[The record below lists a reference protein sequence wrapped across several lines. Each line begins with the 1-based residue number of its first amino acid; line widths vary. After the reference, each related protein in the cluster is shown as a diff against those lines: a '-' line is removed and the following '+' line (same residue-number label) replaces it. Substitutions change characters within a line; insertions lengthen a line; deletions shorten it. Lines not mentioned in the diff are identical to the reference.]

1 MSLMYWVIGL
11 ILLIYMTL
19 VFLLGRWLPLH
30 GSDVWILRGALTVLG
45 LIGAVV
51 AFWYQHK
58 VNKAK
63 KEAAADGESEENS
76 TGDLDGLVREAI
88 RRLKQSTLGRGTDL
102 SSLPIVF
109 VLGDSGATKTTVVIH
124 SALDPELLAG
134 QVYRDNEVLPT
145 SAANLWYTRQAIF
158 VDPSGSMM
166 GQRERWRRLVKL
178 LQPARFSAAVGKKA
192 QAPRAAIVCF
202 DCETF
207 LQGGASEAIV
217 SAARRL
223 STRLQEVS
231 QILGISFPVYVLFTK
246 LDRISFF
253 TEFVRGMSKDEAS
266 EVLGATL
273 PMRAL
278 SAGVYADQET
288 QRLTKAFDEIFYSLA
303 ERRILLLPREN
314 DGDKLP
320 GIYEFPRELKKLRT
334 LLVQFVVD
342 LLRPTQLGTNPFLR
356 GFYFTGVRP
365 VVVDDVV
372 AAPVMVAEPSEASL
386 NAGATQIFRGA
397 GSQVAAPPA
406 IRGGGPRRMPQWVFL
421 SSLFNDILVKDRMAL
436 AASGSSSHV
445 SLLRR
450 IALACAALLGLI
462 FLAGFTISFFQN
474 HGLERRVQDEVTD
487 LRTLQTPAD
496 PRQPAAIGD
505 LQKLDRL
512 RADLVDL
519 SDWEENGAPW
529 SMRWGL
535 YSGHEVYRDAK
546 PVYFDRFNRL
556 LFTDTQK
563 RVTDN
568 MATLPDNPPANI
580 LNDPQSNDLYVKTYN
595 ELKAYLITTSITP
608 NKCYDQSKVAF
619 LTQVL
624 GNHWG
629 ADRGIDKDRQDL
641 AAKQFDFYAT
651 ELVRKNWL
659 VSGNSATLVSHT
671 RSYLKGFV
679 GTNLLYARLKAN
691 VPDPAARSFN
701 ERYQRSG
708 EIIES
713 EHRVAGAF
721 TRAGYVAVQNALLH
735 PSDIGADECVM
746 GSTDALGLD
755 PLSIQHQLTQM
766 YNDEFVKEW
775 NTVLKTSR
783 FRGYRG
789 DWPDADTKLQKLTDP
804 GSPQMELLYF
814 ISHNVN
820 PAPADL
826 KTPFKA
832 VQQVEDP
839 APTDSDTPPDKY
851 LGPATSK
858 YIDALVALDV
868 AVHALA
874 QNSSDQTLL
883 APASDAAAK
892 ARQAASTISSSL
904 PLDHSQTLGN
914 EQQVSRLLTE
924 PIKGIEDLI
933 RLGPVAAANK
943 GAASFCGQFAAAT
956 LNKFPFNSSALQEVS
971 IDQLNAIFG
980 DGFTKFA
987 ESEKQF
993 ALKSGNQY
1001 VANPMAP
1008 VPPSRAF
1015 LQSLTTFSRIN
1026 ETLYPPG
1033 ATSPKM
1039 SYTLKVLLSN
1049 LEGVELKIGD
1059 KKLAGTGNQETFTW
1073 TGAPDVISV
1082 EKNGDPVDTVPA
1094 GPWAA
1099 FRFISHAKHITSID
1113 WQWVIENNGRVVML
1127 APNKQKSYDYQL
1139 QVSGPANPFTDFP
1152 GMRCVGKVSQ

>member
-1 MSLMYWVIGL
+1 MYWVTGV
-11 ILLIYMTL
+11 ILLIYL
-19 VFLLGRWLPLH
+19 VLVYLLGRWLPLH
-30 GSDVWILRGALTVLG
+30 GSDVWILRGVLAFLG
-45 LIGAVV
+45 LIGAFV
-51 AFWYQHK
+51 AFWYQYK
-58 VNKAK
+58 VKKAK
-63 KEAAADGESEENS
+63 EASGEEGAQESS
-76 TGDLDGLVREAI
+76 TDDLDALVREAV

-109 VLGDSGATKTTVVIH
+109 VLGESGATKTTVLIH

-134 QVYRDNEVLPT
+134 HVYRDNEVLPT
-145 SAANLWYTRQAIF
+145 STANLWYTRQAIF
-158 VDPSGSMM
+158 VDPAGAMM
-166 GQRERWRRLVKL
+166 AQRERWRRLVKL

-207 LQGGASEAIV
+207 LRQGAGEVTV

-223 STRLQEVS
+223 SARLQEVS
-231 QILGISFPVYVLFTK
+231 QLLGISFPVYVLFTR

-253 TEFVRGMSKDEAS
+253 NEFVRGMSKDEAS

-273 PMRAL
+273 PIRSL

-303 ERRILLLPREN
+303 ERRIVLLPREN
-314 DGDKLP
+314 DGDRLP
-320 GIYEFPRELKKLRT
+320 GIYEFPRELKKLRS
-334 LLVQFVVD
+334 LLVQFMVD
-342 LLRPTQLGTNPFLR
+342 LLRPSQLGTNPFLR

-372 AAPVMVAEPSEASL
+372 AAPVLVAETAEESL
-386 NAGATQIFRGA
+386 NSGATQIFRG
-397 GSQVAAPPA
+397 GVSQVAAPPA

-421 SSLFNDILVKDRMAL
+421 TSLFNDILVKDRVAL

-445 SLLRR
+445 NLLRR
-450 IALACAALLGLI
+450 IGLAFAVFLGLV
-462 FLAGFTISFFQN
+462 FLTGFTVSFFQN
-474 HGLERRVQDEVTD
+474 HALQSRVRDEVTD

-496 PRQPAAIGD
+496 VRQPASIGD

-512 RADLVDL
+512 RSDLVDL

-535 YSGHEVYRDAK
+535 YSGHELYEDAM
-546 PVYFDRFNRL
+546 PFYFDRFNRL

-563 RVTDN
+563 RVTES
-568 MATLPDNPPANI
+568 MLALPDSPPANV
-580 LNDPQSNDLYVKTYN
+580 LNDPQSNDLYGKTYN
-595 ELKAYLITTSITP
+595 QLKAYLITTSVTP
-608 NKCYDQSKVAF
+608 NKCYDQGKVAF

-624 GNHWG
+624 ANRW
-629 ADRGIDKDRQDL
+629 AAERGIDKDRQDL
-641 AAKQFDFYAT
+641 AARQFDFYAT

-659 VSGNSATLVSHT
+659 VAGNSATLVSHT
-671 RSYLKGFV
+671 RGYLKGFV

-701 ERYQRSG
+701 ERYERSG

-721 TRAGYVAVQNALLH
+721 TRAGYAAVQNALLH

-746 GSTDALGLD
+746 GSTAALGLD

-783 FRGYRG
+783 FRGFKG
-789 DWPDADTKLQKLTDP
+789 DWADADTKLQKLTDP

-820 PAPADL
+820 PAPAEV

-832 VQQVEDP
+832 VQQLEDP

-851 LGPATSK
+851 LGAATSK
-858 YIDALVALDV
+858 YIDAIGALDA

-874 QNSSDQTLL
+874 QNPSDQTLL

-892 ARQAASTISSSL
+892 ARQAAGSISSSL
-904 PLDHSQTLGN
+904 PLDHSQTPGN

-924 PIKGIEDLI
+924 PIKGIEDMV

-943 GAASFCGQFAAAT
+943 GAASFCGLFAAAT

-987 ESEKQF
+987 DSEKQF
-993 ALKSGNQY
+993 VLKSGNQY
-1001 VANPMAP
+1001 VANPVAP
-1008 VPPSRAF
+1008 LPPSKAF

-1039 SYTLKVLLSN
+1039 SYTLKVLSSN

-1059 KKLAGTGNQETFTW
+1059 KKLAGTGNQETFAW

-1094 GPWAA
+1094 GPWAV
-1099 FRFISHAKHITSID
+1099 FRFISHAKHITSND